1 MLILHCIKEKLYE
14 EMREDR
20 YFGKVLLKNN
30 PFIHC
35 SSIEY
40 FWRVSPHFDNE
51 KEKLVLLVIDTDNLD
66 VPVKWEDLEG
76 CGREYP
82 HIYGLVKMEAIKN
95 VLPYLKKEDGTWI
108 KNEELK
114 HIADK

>member
-14 EMREDR
+14 EMREDD
-20 YFGKVLLKNN
+20 YFGKILLENN
-30 PFIHC
+30 SFIHC

-66 VPVKWEDLEG
+66 VSVKWEDLEKY
-76 CGREYP
+76 GREYP
-82 HIYGLVKMEAIKN
+82 HIYGLIKKEAIKN
-95 VLPYLKKEDGTWI
+95 VLSYLKREDGTWI